1 MAQAKSVQIFGPSTL
16 NLSDQGPEGSLI
28 GLAKKAL
35 ADARPDIDWT
45 CEGTTLHISPGM
57 AGRLRRALADKRPD
71 VVVLR
76 VPQNQFMGEY
86 VVYRIRELW
95 PGLYDRS
102 LALSHWVVQLAG
114 GGQLGDGSVNEGAFP
129 SHWVVQLA
137 GGGQA
142 GAPTPRGWLFR
153 IPRWVACRIIGTA
166 PAVSVEAAVDLV
178 KQTIDAV
185 LRFEDVHLVYLMS
198 TPTVQPNILAA
209 AAAKKREHFVRG
221 VGGYCDQHQVP
232 WLDPMTAYGASGRTR
247 AAAVDGWHST
257 SDDREFDGW
266 ILAQSI
272 LQTLDGSR
280 TIEVGQPPAG

>member
-1 MAQAKSVQIFGPSTL
+1 L
-16 NLSDQGPEGSLI
+16 NLSDQGPETSLL
-28 GLAKKAL
+28 GLTKKAL
-35 ADARPDIDWT
+35 AKARPDLDWT

-57 AGRLRRALADKRPD
+57 AGRLRRALADAPPD

-76 VPQNQFMGEY
+76 IPQNQFMGEY

-95 PGLYDRS
+95 PRLYDRS
-102 LALSHWVVQLAG
+102 LALSHWLVR
-114 GGQLGDGSVNEGAFP
+114 
-129 SHWVVQLA
+129 LA

-178 KQTIDAV
+178 KQTIDTV
-185 LRFEDVHLVYLMS
+185 LRFEDVHLAYLMS
-198 TPTVQPNILAA
+198 TPTVQPNIPAA

-221 VGGYCDQHQVP
+221 VGSYCDQHQVP
-232 WLDPMTAYGASGRTR
+232 WLDPMTAYGASDRTR

-257 SDDREFDGW
+257 SADREFDGW

-280 TIEVGQPPAG
+280 TIKVGQPPAG